1 MSKRRKHDKYGYMKR
16 IMMLFGGRSEEHD
29 VSLRSASF
37 IWKSLQEAGYSIIP
51 VGISRKGLWYIQKN
65 EEFIPDSLTL
75 TETEDALISLKP
87 GVGFF
92 TTEEKKLDVDLVF
105 PVLHGTFGEDGC
117 LQGMLE
123 IAGIPY
129 VGADQR
135 SSAIAMDKITAKILW
150 EKQDLPVVPYSF
162 VEKWQWISPD
172 FDKGTSLKN
181 WMVDLGL
188 PLFVKP
194 SNAGSSVGVSKAE
207 DRESLEKA
215 IEEAFRHDTRVLLE
229 KAIDAREIELSVVGN
244 YQPETFQAGEIAPQ
258 HSFYDYDAKYIDPDG
273 AVLLIPAEIT
283 EEQNRKAREM
293 ALSAYKTLSLKGLSR
308 VDLFLDKNDGSFYI
322 NEINTLPGFTSISM
336 FPQLCKAGGLDAPS
350 LMKRLIQLA
359 LEHYIEKNSLNF

>member
-1 MSKRRKHDKYGYMKR
+1 MKR
-16 IMMLFGGRSEEHD
+16 IMMLYGGRSEEHN

-37 IWKSLQEAGYSIIP
+37 IWKSLQEAGYSVIP
-51 VGISRKGLWYIQKN
+51 VGISRKGLWYRQKN
-65 EEFIPDSLTL
+65 EAFIPESLAL
-75 TETEDALISLKP
+75 DESENALISLKP
-87 GVGFF
+87 GAGFF
-92 TTEEKKLDVDLVF
+92 TAQEDKLDVDMVF

-123 IAGIPY
+123 MAGIPY

-162 VEKWQWISPD
+162 VEKWQWTSPD
-172 FDKGTSLKN
+172 FDRESSLKH
-181 WMVDLGL
+181 WISELAL

-207 DRESLEKA
+207 DSESLAKA

-244 YQPETFQAGEIAPQ
+244 YQPETFQPGEIAPQ
-258 HSFYDYDAKYIDPDG
+258 HGFYDYDAKYIDPDG
-273 AVLLIPAEIT
+273 AILLIPAKLT
-283 EEQNRKAREM
+283 DEQSSKAM
-293 ALSAYKTLSLKGLSR
+293 KIALSAYKTLSLQGLSR
-308 VDLFLDKNDGSFYI
+308 VDLFLDRKDECFYI
-322 NEINTLPGFTSISM
+322 NEVNTLPGFTSISM
-336 FPQLCKAGGLDAPS
+336 FPQLCRAGGMDAPS
-350 LMKRLIQLA
+350 LMKRLVQLA
-359 LEHYIEKNSLNF
+359 LDRFEEKNSLNF